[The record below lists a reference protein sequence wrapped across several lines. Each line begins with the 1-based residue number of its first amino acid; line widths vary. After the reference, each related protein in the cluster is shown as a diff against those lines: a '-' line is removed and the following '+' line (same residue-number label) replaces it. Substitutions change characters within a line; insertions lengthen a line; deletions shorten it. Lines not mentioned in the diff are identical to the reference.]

1 MLASGIFCLIT
12 FLILLLTVGKDNT
25 VGKEKVLR
33 PESAEVKK
41 VIAEASRID
50 AGLMAMQGADK
61 RHRDTLKQAAEALY
75 NDRIQTALEEMDVE
89 HINKGKQ
96 GIRVSLL
103 RNYGITNIRQLSQM
117 SFQQLCEID
126 GLGEQTAWKIKDTV
140 KQIVENTKET
150 ARIRINAEHPKKVDD
165 NLIRALYIR
174 IHARPLI
181 KKGKSLYSANHKAVQ
196 EELQMAK
203 KATSGLGWLFK
214 SQTSK
219 RQIADAFEN
228 LRARLDGDFGHGL
241 EAFEAVENVSA
252 DTYWTDYRTNAPVY
266 YTELEALGLQW
277 DKKET
282 AGGLPEQLAAEIEAQ
297 ALDLS
302 HLKATLR
309 SYQTFGA
316 KYIIHQKKS
325 LLGDEMGLGKTVQ
338 AIAAMASLSAEGKS
352 HFMVVC
358 PASVLINWCREIQK
372 FSDLEVTKVHGNDEE
387 SLLYWR
393 ENGGVAVTTF
403 ESISRFALPE
413 KFKISMVVTDEA
425 HYVKNPETQRTKALL
440 KLLART
446 EYVLFMSGT
455 PLENR
460 VEEMCFLVSC
470 LQPQTARELQS
481 VKFLSTAEQFR
492 LQLAPVYLR
501 RTREDVLQELPEL
514 IEKEQWCTL
523 GVQEKRTYREAVMSG
538 NFMAIRQVSW
548 HVDDLKNSSKAARLL
563 EICDQAKE
571 QKRKVIVFSFFRN
584 TLQKV
589 TELLGQRCMEP
600 ITGEIS
606 PQRRQEI
613 VDAFAKAEDGAVLVS
628 QVQAGGTGLN
638 IQSASVII
646 FCEPQIKPSIENQ
659 AIARAYRMGQ
669 VRDVLVYRLLADD
682 TIDESILELLKTK
695 QLQFDS
701 FADESVVGEESLKPS
716 EASWVSRL
724 LEDEKKRLSEETDI

>member
-1 MLASGIFCLIT
+1 MHRVFFSIYFTSGKDI
-12 FLILLLTVGKDNT
+12 TVGKD
-25 VGKEKVLR
+25 KVLR
-33 PESAEVKK
+33 PASSEVKAM
-41 VIAEASRID
+41 IAEALRID
-50 AGLMAMQGADK
+50 SGLRAMQDTDK
-61 RHRDTLKQAAEALY
+61 KHRTALQQAAEALY
-75 NDRIQTALEEMDVE
+75 NDRIRSALEEMDIE
-89 HINKGKQ
+89 HINRGKQ

-103 RNYGITNIRQLSQM
+103 RNNGITNIYSLSQK
-117 SFQQLCEID
+117 SFQELSEID
-126 GLGEQTAWKIKDTV
+126 GLGEQSVWKIQDTV
-140 KQIVENTKET
+140 KQITENTKET
-150 ARIRINAEHPKKVDD
+150 ARIRINAENPKKADD
-165 NLIRALYIR
+165 DLIRALYIR
-174 IHARPLI
+174 IHAKAARER
-181 KKGKSLYSANHKAVQ
+181 GKALYSANHKQLQQ
-196 EELQMAK
+196 ELALSK

-214 SQTSK
+214 SQASK
-219 RQIADAFEN
+219 QQIADAVEA
-228 LRARLDGDFGHGL
+228 LRARLSGEFGRGL
-241 EAFEAVENVSA
+241 DDFEAIENASA
-252 DTYWTDYRTNAPVY
+252 DTYWADYRTNAPAY
-266 YTELEALGLQW
+266 YTELEALGLKW
-277 DKKET
+277 EKKEKS
-282 AGGLPEQLAAEIEAQ
+282 GGLPEQLASEIEAQ
-297 ALDLS
+297 TLDLR

-338 AIAAMASLSAEGKS
+338 AIASMASLTAEGKS

-387 SLLYWR
+387 SLLHWR

-403 ESISRFALPE
+403 ESISRFTLPE
-413 KFKISMVVTDEA
+413 KFRISMVITDEA

-440 KLLART
+440 KLLAKA
-446 EYVLFMSGT
+446 EYALFMSGT

-470 LQPQTARELQS
+470 LQPQIAKELDD

-501 RTREDVLQELPEL
+501 RTRDDVLQELPDL
-514 IEKEQWCTL
+514 IEKEQWCIL
-523 GVQEKRTYREAVMSG
+523 GAEEKRNYKEAVMSG

-548 HVDDLKNSSKAARLL
+548 HADDLKHSSKAARLL
-563 EICDQAKE
+563 ELCEMAKE

-589 TELLGQRCMEP
+589 TQLLGERCMEP
-600 ITGEIS
+600 ITGDIS
-606 PQRRQEI
+606 PARRQQI
-613 VDAFAKAEDGAVLVS
+613 VDEFAKADDGAVLVS

-716 EASWVSRL
+716 ESAWISKLV
-724 LEDEKKRLSEETDI
+724 EEEKKRFAEDK

>member
-1 MLASGIFCLIT
+1 M
-12 FLILLLTVGKDNT
+12 GKD
-25 VGKEKVLR
+25 KVLR
-33 PESAEVKK
+33 PESSEVKAM
-41 VIAEASRID
+41 IAEALRID
-50 AGLMAMQGADK
+50 SGLRAMQDTDK
-61 RHRDTLKQAAEALY
+61 KHRTALQQAAEALY
-75 NDRIQTALEEMDVE
+75 NDRIRSALEEMDIE
-89 HINKGKQ
+89 HINRGKQ

-103 RNYGITNIRQLSQM
+103 RNNGITNIYSLSQK
-117 SFQQLCEID
+117 SFQELSEID
-126 GLGEQTAWKIKDTV
+126 GLGEQSVWKIQDTV
-140 KQIVENTKET
+140 KQITENTKET
-150 ARIRINAEHPKKVDD
+150 ARIRINAENPKKADD
-165 NLIRALYIR
+165 DLIRALYIR
-174 IHARPLI
+174 IHARTVREH
-181 KKGKSLYSANHKAVQ
+181 GKALYSANHRPLQ
-196 EELQMAK
+196 TELGLAK

-214 SQTSK
+214 SQASK
-219 RQIADAFEN
+219 QQIADAVEA
-228 LRARLDGDFGHGL
+228 LRARLSGEFGRGL
-241 EAFEAVENVSA
+241 DDFEAIENASA
-252 DTYWTDYRTNAPVY
+252 DTYWADYRTNAPAY
-266 YTELEALGLQW
+266 YTELEALGLKW
-277 DKKET
+277 EKKEKS
-282 AGGLPEQLAAEIEAQ
+282 GGLPEQLASEIEAQ
-297 ALDLS
+297 TLDLR

-338 AIAAMASLSAEGKS
+338 AIASMASLTAEGKS

-387 SLLYWR
+387 SLLHWR

-403 ESISRFALPE
+403 ESISRFTLPE
-413 KFKISMVVTDEA
+413 KFRISMVITDEA

-440 KLLART
+440 KLLAKA
-446 EYVLFMSGT
+446 EYALFMSGT

-470 LQPQTARELQS
+470 LQPQIAKELDD

-501 RTREDVLQELPEL
+501 RTRDDVLQELPDL
-514 IEKEQWCTL
+514 IEKEQWCIL
-523 GVQEKRTYREAVMSG
+523 GAEEKRNYKEAVMSG

-548 HVDDLKNSSKAARLL
+548 HADDLKHSSKAVRLL
-563 EICDQAKE
+563 ELCEMAKE

-589 TELLGQRCMEP
+589 TQLLGERCMEP
-600 ITGEIS
+600 ITGDIS
-606 PQRRQEI
+606 PARRQQI
-613 VDAFAKAEDGAVLVS
+613 VDEFAKADDGAVLVS

-716 EASWVSRL
+716 ESAWISKLV
-724 LEDEKKRLSEETDI
+724 EEEKKRFAENT